1 MKYSKIYAGMAV
13 VAAWAAVSC
22 SSSEQ
27 KETVADVQDIRFD
40 YYSDSR
46 AYSLENSLTDYE
58 SDEDLTIGCKASL
71 FVPLRYMGNDVSA
84 FRDSVFK
91 VAFDTIAPTARE
103 AAEWYFAETVSET
116 GYEGVSIDV
125 PEDSRS
131 TSYDG
136 FVETEGSIAA
146 MTPDYISYAVTQSVY
161 YPRAAH
167 GLYATRY
174 IVYATAPN
182 QVVTLTDLF
191 TPEGIEALPRI
202 IRARAIALQ
211 GVIGQTD
218 IRSLPADGNY
228 YITTGMGIVFAY
240 QPYEVASYA
249 QGAINVGI
257 QPYDVCDYLTP
268 LGKQLLLN
276 E

>member
-1 MKYSKIYAGMAV
+1 MKYSKLYTF
-13 VAAWAAVSC
+13 VAIISACAIASC
-22 SSSEQ
+22 SNPVQ
-27 KETVADVQDIRFD
+27 KETEKDECDIRFD
-40 YYSDSR
+40 FYSANR
-46 AYSLENSLTDYE
+46 AYTLENSITDYE

-71 FVPLRYMGNDVSA
+71 FVPVKYMGQDVKA

-91 VAFDTIAPTARE
+91 VAFDTIAPTAEE
-103 AAEWYFAETVSET
+103 AAEIYFAETVAET
-116 GYEGVSIDV
+116 GYEGMPMEI
-125 PEDSRS
+125 PADSRS

-136 FVETEGSIAA
+136 FVETSGSIAA
-146 MTPDYISYAVTQSVY
+146 MTPGYISYAVTQSVY

-174 IVYATAPN
+174 IVYATAAD
-182 QVVTLTDLF
+182 QVVTLKDLF
-191 TPEGIEALPRI
+191 TPEGIEALPNI
-202 IRARAIALQ
+202 IQARAIALQ

-218 IRSLPADGNY
+218 IRYLPADGNY
-228 YITTGMGIVFAY
+228 YLSNGMGIVFAY

-257 QPYDVCDYLTP
+257 QPYDVSDYLTP
-268 LGKQLLLN
+268 LGKKLLLN